1 MSTQTLTTIPTSGK
15 KPRVRM
21 ERVNWSGTIIL
32 ILCAVT
38 VLLPLYVTISM
49 AFKTTGQ
56 AVDGNAFSLPAPFS
70 IDGFVEA
77 WNLTKFPVGAA
88 ISLLVT
94 AGTVIATILLAAFAS
109 YAIVRNWD
117 RRLFRYSF
125 FYLLAAMFIPFPV
138 VALPQIQLTG
148 RVGLDNP
155 LGVIIL
161 ATMFQL
167 SFSVLL
173 FTAFLRSI
181 PIELEES
188 ARIDGA
194 TTWQTFWQLIFPL
207 LAPMSATVGIFAF
220 LYAWNDFMM
229 PSLIISDP
237 ALQTL
242 PVRQNLFQTQFSNNY
257 NVSFA
262 SFGDRSELRVVL
274 DLHDGS
280 PVAQCVGE
288 AGVRPL
294 PETVGMR
301 WRDAVAVHGGGD
313 AGAQCEHAVSRD
325 AGLVECRTQLLED
338 HRPALVGRLVRGDLH
353 PVMHE
358 RPVDRIRDGHGEVRV
373 AGVDAD
379 DDAEVGGEGETPCGA
394 PGAVAPGGAGIGEF
408 VQHVGADQGVD
419 RIDRGGTG
427 ERGAGHDVAGG
438 EVAGIPGEV
447 EHGADARAS
456 GSETSRD
463 FCHTP

>member
-1 MSTQTLTTIPTSGK
+1 MSTQTITTVTADGK
-15 KPRVRM
+15 KPRTRM

-38 VLLPLYVTISM
+38 VLLPLYVTVSM

-70 IDGFVEA
+70 IDGFVAA
-77 WNLTKFPVGAA
+77 WNLTKFPVGAG
-88 ISLLVT
+88 ISILVT
-94 AGTVIATILLAAFAS
+94 AGTVIATIVLAAFAS
-109 YAIVRNWD
+109 YAITRNWD

-148 RVGLDNP
+148 RFGLDNP
-155 LGVIIL
+155 FGVIIL

-194 TTWQTFWQLIFPL
+194 TTWQTFWKLIFPL

-262 SFGDRSELRVVL
+262 SYLMAMAPAILAYLFTQRFVME
-274 DLHDGS
+274 
-280 PVAQCVGE
+280 
-288 AGVRPL
+288 GV
-294 PETVGMR
+294 
-301 WRDAVAVHGGGD
+301 
-313 AGAQCEHAVSRD
+313 
-325 AGLVECRTQLLED
+325 TQ
-338 HRPALVGRLVRGDLH
+338 
-353 PVMHE
+353 
-358 RPVDRIRDGHGEVRV
+358 
-373 AGVDAD
+373 
-379 DDAEVGGEGETPCGA
+379 
-394 PGAVAPGGAGIGEF
+394 GAVKG
-408 VQHVGADQGVD
+408 
-419 RIDRGGTG
+419 
-427 ERGAGHDVAGG
+427 
-438 EVAGIPGEV
+438 
-447 EHGADARAS
+447 
-456 GSETSRD
+456 
-463 FCHTP
+463 

>member
-1 MSTQTLTTIPTSGK
+1 MTTTQPALAFEQADVSVGLQKSRSSQRSKRT
-15 KPRVRM
+15 
-21 ERVNWSGTIIL
+21 ERVNWSTTIIL

-49 AFKTTGQ
+49 AFKTTDQ

-70 IDGFVEA
+70 IDGFVQA

-88 ISLLVT
+88 ISLFVT
-94 AGTVIATILLAAFAS
+94 AGTVIATIILAAFAS

-155 LGVIIL
+155 LGVVIL

-181 PIELEES
+181 PLELEES

-194 TTWQTFWQLIFPL
+194 STWQTFWRVIFPL

-242 PVRQNLFQTQFSNNY
+242 PVRQNLFQSQFSNNY

-262 SFGDRSELRVVL
+262 SYLMAMAPAIVVYL
-274 DLHDGS
+274 FTQRW
-280 PVAQCVGE
+280 VME
-288 AGVRPL
+288 GV
-294 PETVGMR
+294 
-301 WRDAVAVHGGGD
+301 
-313 AGAQCEHAVSRD
+313 
-325 AGLVECRTQLLED
+325 TQ
-338 HRPALVGRLVRGDLH
+338 
-353 PVMHE
+353 
-358 RPVDRIRDGHGEVRV
+358 
-373 AGVDAD
+373 
-379 DDAEVGGEGETPCGA
+379 
-394 PGAVAPGGAGIGEF
+394 GAVKG
-408 VQHVGADQGVD
+408 
-419 RIDRGGTG
+419 
-427 ERGAGHDVAGG
+427 
-438 EVAGIPGEV
+438 
-447 EHGADARAS
+447 
-456 GSETSRD
+456 
-463 FCHTP
+463 

>member
-1 MSTQTLTTIPTSGK
+1 MTALNQPALAVEQAELTLPERQGPAGTEPSRRRSR
-15 KPRVRM
+15 RVGM
-21 ERVNWSGTIIL
+21 ERVNWPTTTIL
-32 ILCAVT
+32 VLCALT
-38 VLLPLYVTISM
+38 VLLPLYVTVSM
-49 AFKTTGQ
+49 ALKSGTQ
-56 AVDGNAFSLPAPFS
+56 VVDGNAFSFPSPISF
-70 IDGFVEA
+70 DGFVQA
-77 WNLTKFPVGAA
+77 WTLTKFPVGLA

-94 AGTVIATILLAAFAS
+94 AGTVVATIILAAFAS
-109 YAIVRNWD
+109 YAIARNWD
-117 RRLFRYSF
+117 RKLFRYSF

-181 PIELEES
+181 PLELEES

-257 NVSFA
+257 NVAFA
-262 SFGDRSELRVVL
+262 SYLMAMA
-274 DLHDGS
+274 
-280 PVAQCVGE
+280 PAIVAYLFTQRWVM
-288 AGVRPL
+288 AGV
-294 PETVGMR
+294 
-301 WRDAVAVHGGGD
+301 
-313 AGAQCEHAVSRD
+313 
-325 AGLVECRTQLLED
+325 TQ
-338 HRPALVGRLVRGDLH
+338 
-353 PVMHE
+353 
-358 RPVDRIRDGHGEVRV
+358 
-373 AGVDAD
+373 
-379 DDAEVGGEGETPCGA
+379 
-394 PGAVAPGGAGIGEF
+394 GAVKG
-408 VQHVGADQGVD
+408 
-419 RIDRGGTG
+419 
-427 ERGAGHDVAGG
+427 
-438 EVAGIPGEV
+438 
-447 EHGADARAS
+447 
-456 GSETSRD
+456 
-463 FCHTP
+463 